1 MTNLG
6 AAPQLLPAP
15 TSAGYRFFRRLGM
28 FVLATL
34 VFFLAAIPAV
44 LLIPAESYLSLTAT
58 MGSVALILLA
68 LFVWQYRADSR
79 AQLRGN
85 AISKPLRV
93 GALGIIGAYALC
105 GVAIAALG
113 LPQEAFM
120 AEFLAGLTGWQLAI
134 KVASLIV
141 LPPIAE
147 ELFFRHY
154 LLRLFPYE
162 NSAAWKWIAIIVT
175 SAIFAGIHI
184 QYGNW
189 TTVALLFACGC
200 VLAIA
205 RINSGGLLVPILLHS
220 LAEII
225 ALTTDGA
232 FRLLGLYS

>member
-6 AAPQLLPAP
+6 AAPAFLPTP
-15 TSAGYRFFRRLGM
+15 IFAGYRFFRRLGM
-28 FVLATL
+28 FALATL
-34 VFFLAAIPAV
+34 VFFLGAIPAV
-44 LLIPAESYLSLTAT
+44 LLIPAESYLSLAAT

-79 AQLRGN
+79 AQLRGHS
-85 AISKPLRV
+85 ISKPLRM
-93 GALGIIGAYALC
+93 GALGIIGSYALC
-105 GVAIAALG
+105 GIAIAALG

-162 NSAAWKWIAIIVT
+162 NSPAWKWIAIIAT
-175 SAIFAGIHI
+175 SAVFAGIHI

-189 TTVALLFACGC
+189 TTVVLIFACGC
-200 VLAIA
+200 IFAIA
-205 RINSGGLLVPILLHS
+205 RIASGGLLVPILLHS
-220 LAEII
+220 LAEIV
-225 ALTTDGA
+225 ALSSDWS
-232 FRLLGLYS
+232 FRLMGLYS